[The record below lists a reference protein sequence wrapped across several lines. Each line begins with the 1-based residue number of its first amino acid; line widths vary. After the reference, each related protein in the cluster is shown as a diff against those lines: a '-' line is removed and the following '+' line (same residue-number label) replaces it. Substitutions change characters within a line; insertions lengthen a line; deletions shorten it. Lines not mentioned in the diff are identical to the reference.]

1 MKFAREFGR
10 GEARSSGLRGS
21 EALLA
26 MSQDVPLAV
35 PGAAETPPVQVR
47 WAKFGDDAS

>member
-21 EALLA
+21 EAFFA

-35 PGAAETPPVQVR
+35 PGAAETPPVQAR
-47 WAKFGDDAS
+47 WAKFGGQAS